1 MREDVPVPPIEDLV
15 AQMQEDKAASGAPV
29 REGPLFFVIT
39 QKVTDIDC
47 VQSDIES
54 QQKGKV
60 RVKWRESEEMAK
72 HHAMS

>member
-1 MREDVPVPPIEDLV
+1 MREDVPAPPMEDLV
-15 AQMQEDKAASGAPV
+15 AQMQGDRAASGDPV
-29 REGPLFFVIT
+29 RGSAVFVIT

-47 VQSDIES
+47 VQSDTES
-54 QQKGKV
+54 RQKGKV

>member
-1 MREDVPVPPIEDLV
+1 MREDVPAP
-15 AQMQEDKAASGAPV
+15 PV
-29 REGPLFFVIT
+29 RRSSGPNAGIQGCQWRPCQGGSTVLVIT

-47 VQSDIES
+47 VQSDMES

-60 RVKWRESEEMAK
+60 RVKWREREEMAL